1 MDSERG
7 TSAERGAGNAGYG
20 GGSFGGGYGGGDG
33 ADANREAQ
41 RSMAAAGISNL
52 GGDFGTG
59 IGRAMEG
66 NAFAKFVGLHP
77 QFNGYKPR
85 EASVSNRF
93 DPTRS
98 GLIGLGLSAVN
109 PALGGLYGMQR
120 GIREGNP
127 IGGVLSGVAGLAGGM
142 APFNPGAQMLGGMS
156 GLNQMSGMVGGP
168 TLDSLARSGGPRP
181 TGPVQP
187 GMGGENDQ
195 HRMARLLMMQQ
206 PA

>member
-1 MDSERG
+1 M
-7 TSAERGAGNAGYG
+7 
-20 GGSFGGGYGGGDG
+20 
-33 ADANREAQ
+33 
-41 RSMAAAGISNL
+41 I
-52 GGDFGTG
+52 
-59 IGRAMEG
+59 
-66 NAFAKFVGLHP
+66 
-77 QFNGYKPR
+77 
-85 EASVSNRF
+85 
-93 DPTRS
+93 
-98 GLIGLGLSAVN
+98 N

-195 HRMARLLMMQQ
+195 QRMARLLMMQQ
-206 PA
+206 GAA